1 MFFELICMKLLQM
14 SADNDNTEN
23 YKNYSNSRTT
33 NSNSNKKQD
42 TKNTKNKDNNEE
54 SESGGSGSVLVFL
67 LQLAI
72 VCSAIYISFGRNDG
86 FALGPLLLACCYPTF
101 YLLYVLISGPVEA

>member
-14 SADNDNTEN
+14 SADNDNNTES
-23 YKNYSNSRTT
+23 YKNYSNSHTT
-33 NSNSNKKQD
+33 TSNSNNKQD
-42 TKNTKNKDNNEE
+42 TKDKDKDKE
-54 SESGGSGSVLVFL
+54 SEGGGFGSVLVFL

-72 VCSAIYISFGRNDG
+72 VFSAIYISFGRNDG
-86 FALGPLLLACCYPTF
+86 FALGPFLLACCYPTF